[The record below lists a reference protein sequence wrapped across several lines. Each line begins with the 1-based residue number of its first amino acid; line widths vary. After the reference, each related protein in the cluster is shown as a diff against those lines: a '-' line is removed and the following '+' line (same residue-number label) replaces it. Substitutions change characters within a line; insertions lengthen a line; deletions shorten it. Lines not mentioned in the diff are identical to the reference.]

1 MARVMVFNLVKKWDR
16 LRPSMSCMALVA
28 QVLTVAVDIVDLG
41 EALARAW
48 HLEHYAQCNISTD
61 RCCANDHWVCL
72 DGC

>member
-1 MARVMVFNLVKKWDR
+1 
-16 LRPSMSCMALVA
+16 MSCMALVA

-48 HLEHYAQCNISTD
+48 HLEHYAQCSISTD